1 MRIGVLCSGGDAPGM
16 NPCIRAIVRAAYVK
30 GHTVVGIKHGYQ
42 GLLNEE
48 FFIGTDGRP
57 EMGVRDVSGL
67 TCRGGTILYS
77 SRSKEF
83 ATEEGRRKAA
93 EILTRNKIDALI
105 PIGGNGT
112 LSGARD
118 LGKVWNGQIIG
129 LPGTI
134 DNDLRGTDRTIG
146 FSTAIQTAVEAI
158 DKLRDTAGSHD
169 MMFLVEVMGRH
180 CGDLALYTA
189 VAGGCE
195 IVSVPEI
202 KTSIPAI
209 INRLN
214 FFRQAG
220 KRSMIMAVAEGDD
233 SGGAYKML
241 EMLKAAGSPYEMR
254 VVVLGHIQ
262 RGGIPCADDRILAA
276 GLGCRAVE
284 ALDEGKTGVMVGWV
298 NGDWELSPLEDVI
311 VDHHVITPSM
321 TEILG
326 LLAT

>member
-1 MRIGVLCSGGDAPGM
+1 MRIAVLCSGGDAPGM

-30 GHTVVGIKHGYQ
+30 GHTVVGIKHGYR
-42 GLLNEE
+42 GLLEEE
-48 FFIGTDGRP
+48 FFIGADGRP
-57 EMGVRDVSGL
+57 EMSGRDVSGL

-77 SRSKEF
+77 SRCPRF
-83 ATEEGRRKAA
+83 ASEEGKIKAA
-93 EILTRNKIDALI
+93 EILTRNNIDALI

-146 FSTAIQTAVEAI
+146 FSTAVQTAVEAI

-180 CGDLALYTA
+180 CGDLALATA

-209 INRLN
+209 VDRLN
-214 FFRQAG
+214 FFRQSG
-220 KRSMIMAVAEGDD
+220 KKSMIMAVAEGDD

-262 RGGIPCADDRILAA
+262 RGGVPCASDRILAA
-276 GLGCRAVE
+276 RLGCGAVE
-284 ALDEGKTGVMVGWV
+284 ALHEGETGKMAGWV
-298 NGDWELSPLEDVI
+298 REDLKLSPLEEVI
-311 VDHHVITPSM
+311 VDHHEITPSM